1 MTGDSKTS
9 RFKDIHPLMIY
20 VFKED
25 LGAIREYVKQQKV
38 TLSQIAREALKM
50 RMAQGDL
57 YTQGLNDGLDLG
69 MNAIRDSNWA
79 QMTFPS
85 GKTFADLIC
94 DELERKKH
102 GISGKGKRKTK
113 DTERDSEG
121 ISPSSVEKG

>member
-102 GISGKGKRKTK
+102 GTSGKGKRKTK
-113 DTERDSEG
+113 DTERDPEG
-121 ISPSSVEKG
+121 VNHAPGEEG